1 VTSNG
6 LGPRPLHYSL
16 ASLLALALSASSAGA
31 QAPPPSPPVTA
42 IAPVTLT
49 LADATARALA
59 ANPAALA
66 RALDRGIAA
75 ADLDIARE
83 RLNPDFTYESTR
95 DAPTNAFVVTQPFE
109 LGSKRAR
116 RVAASE
122 ASRQVVEAD
131 LARDAADL
139 SGNVRR
145 AFYRLLAADSRATV
159 ARELAS
165 MAGRARDAAKA
176 RVDSGEAPRLDQVQA
191 DLVLA
196 RATNLAATASGERA
210 ALEAELDALIGL
222 PSGTPLVVTGDL
234 FNDGLAA
241 ASTPTGAA
249 GPANVDIAA
258 AVRRTAAA
266 TAAVDLARAQ
276 RVPDVALAGGL
287 TYNAPPDFTYGWKAG
302 LSLTVPL
309 FTTHRAEVV
318 RAEQVALQAAR
329 LQTAISADLDGRSA
343 AAARRAGVLAEAV
356 RRTTR
361 DILPAAATVT
371 DMAQASYESGQTGM
385 VSLIQSLQTVAETR
399 LEAVETALSFQ
410 LALADLERA
419 RGVTLP

>member
-1 VTSNG
+1 MTSNG
-6 LGPRPLHYSL
+6 LGPRPLHSAL
-16 ASLLALALSASSAGA
+16 ASLLALALSASSARA
-31 QAPPPSPPVTA
+31 QAPPTSPAATA

-59 ANPAALA
+59 ANPTALA

-83 RLNPDFTYESTR
+83 RPNPDFLYESTR
-95 DAPTNAFVVTQPFE
+95 DAPTEAFVFTQPFE

-116 RVAASE
+116 RIAVGE
-122 ASRQVVEAD
+122 ASRAVVEAD

-145 AFYRLLAADSRATV
+145 VFYRLLAADSRATV

-176 RVDSGEAPRLDQVQA
+176 RVDSGDAPRLDQVQA

-196 RATNLAATASGERA
+196 RASNLAAMASGERA
-210 ALEAELDALIGL
+210 ALESELDALVGL

-234 FNDGLAA
+234 FSDGLAV
-241 ASTPTGAA
+241 ASTPTGPA

-266 TAAVDLARAQ
+266 AAAVDLARAQ
-276 RVPDVALAGGL
+276 RVPDVALEGGL
-287 TYNAPPDFTYGWKAG
+287 TYHAPPDFTYGWKAG
-302 LSLTVPL
+302 FALTVPL

-329 LQTAISADLDGRSA
+329 LQTATGADLDGRLA
-343 AAARRAGVLAEAV
+343 AAARRTAVLAEAV